1 MGSFRASDAEASPTL
16 RPLRVAVRKED
27 VYSEARD
34 MVADLEHWKLVEADD
49 RALVL
54 RCERAGGLL
63 SPASKVTIAV
73 EGPDGMPS
81 STVQIEST
89 SSGGLLSRDKANVAE
104 FLEPFGRRVG

>member
-1 MGSFRASDAEASPTL
+1 MGSFRTNDAEASPKL

-27 VYSEARD
+27 VYAEARD
-34 MVADLEHWKLVEADD
+34 MVADLAGWKLVDGDE

-54 RCERAGGLL
+54 RCERKGGLL
-63 SPASKVTIAV
+63 SPASRVTIWI
-73 EGPDGMPS
+73 EGPNGIPS
-81 STVQIEST
+81 ATVQVESN